1 MTKHWLP
8 GGIFLLLTL
17 ALEKARCDTPSPVT
31 VYGQESMTCLEEK
44 NMCIAVGQAWA
55 KKQDLLVSGDK
66 LCVHFKKV
74 QGKRVITAFEAVGHV
89 KVNHPS
95 GIIVGEHLWYTTAT
109 QTLTVRGQLVVLRTQ
124 RYLLTAK
131 EKLEYCH
138 QTNRAYAV
146 GSAEFKQ
153 GPSTIT
159 SDCIEAQFHS
169 STPPS
174 GPLEKKA
181 LSASPKTESLTLEW
195 AKTKGHVHIWQKN
208 QRASGDR
215 SFYDAMTE
223 KVYLW
228 GQVSLSQ
235 GKDFAKGDEGV
246 FDLKNKKA
254 TLVGDKR
261 PVYFLLNPQNL
272 KHHSGKKL

>member
-1 MTKHWLP
+1 MKLTS
-8 GGIFLLLTL
+8 LLS
-17 ALEKARCDTPSPVT
+17 KYSYSPVT
-31 VYGQESMTCLEEK
+31 GS
-44 NMCIAVGQAWA
+44 I
-55 KKQDLLVSGDK
+55 
-66 LCVHFKKV
+66 
-74 QGKRVITAFEAVGHV
+74 
-89 KVNHPS
+89 
-95 GIIVGEHLWYTTAT
+95 
-109 QTLTVRGQLVVLRTQ
+109 
-124 RYLLTAK
+124 TAK